1 MRKLLA
7 ALAVSLVLPSAAA
20 AGGFA
25 TVGLDSPPDG
35 SRTWRVELTIL
46 QHGRTPLDGLDPKV
60 IVERGS
66 VRRVFAAV
74 PAGAPGEPG
83 VYRAE
88 VVFPG
93 PGTWH
98 YVVDD
103 GFTAT
108 HTFPPVRV
116 GNGKDDSSPVAA
128 ASTGGG
134 PDIALA
140 LAVAVAA
147 GVAAGL
153 AGRAMRRARPGPR

>member
-7 ALAVSLVLPSAAA
+7 ALALSLLLPSAAA

-35 SRTWRVELTIL
+35 SRMWRVELTIL

-66 VRRVFAAV
+66 VRRVFAAE
-74 PAGAPGEPG
+74 PAGQPG

-88 VVFPG
+88 VAFPG

-103 GFTAT
+103 GFTST

-116 GNGKDDSSPVAA
+116 GNGKDDSSPVEA

-134 PDIALA
+134 PDIPLA
-140 LAVAVAA
+140 LAVAAAA

-153 AGRAMRRARPGPR
+153 AGRAIRRARRPSK

>member
-7 ALAVSLVLPSAAA
+7 ALAVSLLLPSAAA

-35 SRTWRVELTIL
+35 SGTWRVELTIL
-46 QHGRTPLDGLDPKV
+46 QHGRTPLDGLDPKA
-60 IVERGS
+60 IVKRGS
-66 VRRVFAAV
+66 VRRVFAAE
-74 PAGAPGEPG
+74 PAGPTG

-88 VVFPG
+88 VVFPA
-93 PGTWH
+93 PGIWR

-103 GFTAT
+103 GFSST

-116 GNGKDDSSPVAA
+116 GNAKDEIAPVEA

-134 PDIALA
+134 PDIPLA
-140 LAVAVAA
+140 LAAAAVAGLAA
-147 GVAAGL
+147 GVA
-153 AGRAMRRARPGPR
+153 GRAIRRAGPPST